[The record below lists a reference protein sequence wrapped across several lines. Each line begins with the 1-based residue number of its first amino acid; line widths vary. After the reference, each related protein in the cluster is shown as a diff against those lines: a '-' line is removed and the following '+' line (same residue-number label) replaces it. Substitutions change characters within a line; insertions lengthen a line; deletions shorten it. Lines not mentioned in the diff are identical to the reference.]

1 MNFSRDRNMFGELEV
16 FEEAK
21 SLIHKLNETAISLFD
36 IIEAL
41 ILQAKLYII
50 EGNFQDAL
58 ELFDQAKNLA
68 EEKNLSSFVEKVSSE
83 KQRFEEVYEKWLG
96 LIQSNSSIQKR
107 LEYSRLEQYI
117 KEARKSM
124 GLLKWSHPD

>member
-1 MNFSRDRNMFGELEV
+1 MFGELEV

-21 SLIHKLNETAISLFD
+21 SLIHKLDETAISFFD

-58 ELFDQAKNLA
+58 ELIDQAKNLA
-68 EEKNLSSFVEKVSSE
+68 EEKNLSSFVEKVSTE
-83 KQRFEEVYEKWLG
+83 KQRFEEDYEKWLG
-96 LIQSNSSIQKR
+96 LIQSNSSI
-107 LEYSRLEQYI
+107 
-117 KEARKSM
+117 
-124 GLLKWSHPD
+124 

>member
-21 SLIHKLNETAISLFD
+21 SLIHKLDETAISFFD

-58 ELFDQAKNLA
+58 ELIDQAKNLA

-83 KQRFEEVYEKWLG
+83 KQRFEEDYEKWLG

-107 LEYSRLEQYI
+107 LEYSQLEQYI
-117 KEARKSM
+117 KEAQKSM